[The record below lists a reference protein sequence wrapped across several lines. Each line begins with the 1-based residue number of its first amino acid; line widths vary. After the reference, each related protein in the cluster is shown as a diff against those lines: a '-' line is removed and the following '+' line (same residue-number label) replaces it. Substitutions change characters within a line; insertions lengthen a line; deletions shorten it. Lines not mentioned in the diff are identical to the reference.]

1 MMKTTLAAALVAGA
15 IALPGAF
22 AASSAAADTLK
33 ITAIAGHPPVFLW
46 VKLLDEFYIPEV
58 DKRLAAQGKHKVE
71 WTKGFGG
78 TVAKLGT
85 ELEALQDG
93 VADIAFVSS
102 IFQAAKLPLQNVS
115 YYAPFGSDDVHLVT
129 KVVEDLHKTIP
140 AMRETWEKNG
150 AVLLSG
156 TALDSYHLLT
166 AFPVKTVED
175 VKGKKLA
182 APGPAANWLKGTGAV
197 PVAANLN
204 TYYNDIKTGVYEGT
218 LTFMTAAAPAK
229 LQEVAPHITRI
240 SVGAQ
245 FAGGLAISKRLHD
258 KMPADARQVFVEAAA
273 EYGKKFAEEQ
283 TSRVAGSMK
292 ALEAGGGKI
301 ADMSEAERKRWTD
314 AMPNIAKEWA
324 ADLDKK
330 GLPGSQVLSAYM
342 EGLRKAGAKPVR
354 DWDKQ

>member
-1 MMKTTLAAALVAGA
+1 MKKFFATALVVGALSAPLAGQA
-15 IALPGAF
+15 E
-22 AASSAAADTLK
+22 TMK
-33 ITAIAGHPPVFLW
+33 VTAIAGHPPVFLW
-46 VKLLDEFYIPEV
+46 VKLLDEFFIPEV
-58 DKRLAAQGKHKVE
+58 DKRLAQQGKHKVE
-71 WTKGFGG
+71 WTKGYGG
-78 TVAKLGT
+78 TIAKLGT

-93 VADIAFVSS
+93 VADVAFVSS

-115 YYAPFGSDDVHLVT
+115 YYAPFGSDDIQLVT
-129 KVVEDLHKTIP
+129 KVVEDLHKSIP

-166 AFPVKTVED
+166 NFPVTRVED
-175 VKGKKLA
+175 VKGKKIA
-182 APGPAANWLKGTGAV
+182 APGPAANWLKGTGGV

-204 TYYNDIKTGVYEGT
+204 TYYNDIKTGVYDGT

-245 FAGGLAISKRLHD
+245 FAGGLAISKRFHD
-258 KMPADARQVFVEAAA
+258 KMPADAREVFVAVAAD
-273 EYGKKFAEEQ
+273 YGKKFADEQ
-283 TSRVAGSMK
+283 KARVDLSVK
-292 ALEAGGGKI
+292 ALADGGGKV
-301 ADMSEAERKRWTD
+301 ADMSAAERKRWTE

-330 GLPGSQVLSAYM
+330 GLPGTQVLNAYM
-342 EGLRKAGAKPVR
+342 DGLRKAGATPAR
-354 DWDKQ
+354 DWDK

>member
-1 MMKTTLAAALVAGA
+1 MKKLFAAAMVVGALSAPLAAQAEN
-15 IALPGAF
+15 
-22 AASSAAADTLK
+22 LK

-46 VKLLDEFYIPEV
+46 VKLLDEYFIPEV
-58 DKRLAAQGKHKVE
+58 DKRLAQQGKHKVE
-71 WTKGFGG
+71 WTKGYGG
-78 TVAKLGT
+78 TIAKLGT

-93 VADIAFVSS
+93 VADLAFVSS

-115 YYAPFGSDDVHLVT
+115 YYAPFGSDDVHLLT

-150 AVLLSG
+150 AVLISG

-166 AFPVKTVED
+166 SFPVRTVD
-175 VKGKKLA
+175 DIKGKKLA
-182 APGPAANWLKGTGAV
+182 APGSAANWLKGTGAV
-197 PVAANLN
+197 AVAANLN

-245 FAGGLAISKRLHD
+245 FAGGLALSKRFHD
-258 KMPADARQVFVEAAA
+258 KMPADARAVFLAVAAD
-273 EYGKKFAEEQ
+273 YGKKFAEEQ
-283 TSRVAGSMK
+283 TARVDVSMK
-292 ALEAGGGKI
+292 ALEAGGGKVVT
-301 ADMSEAERKRWTD
+301 MSPAERKRWTET
-314 AMPNIAKEWA
+314 MPNIAKEWA

-342 EGLRKAGAKPVR
+342 DGLRKAGATPVR